1 MTDKITPEQMIEA
14 LDRWKMT
21 PYDIITH
28 WWDELFCNTPHPLDR
43 NGEYLYKDD
52 TILNLV
58 KTISEI
64 EK

>member
-1 MTDKITPEQMIEA
+1 MTDYEQK
-14 LDRWKMT
+14 L
-21 PYDIITH
+21 YDVIYN